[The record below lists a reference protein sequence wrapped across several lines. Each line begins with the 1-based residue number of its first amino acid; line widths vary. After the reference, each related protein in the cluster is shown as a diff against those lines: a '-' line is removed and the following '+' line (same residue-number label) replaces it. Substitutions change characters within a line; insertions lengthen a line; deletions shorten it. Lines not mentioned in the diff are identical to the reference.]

1 MSKSRRVE
9 RVSSLL
15 RKEITLIIMNDL
27 GGDIN
32 NYDFVSITK
41 IEISG
46 DLQFCKIY
54 LKCGDSEEINEVVE
68 NLNLAKNKIKH
79 LLSQRIDMRRIPE
92 ILFKEDRVI
101 DKGLNVLRILDEI
114 KVKNNPKETIFS
126 EDDNEQF

>member
-9 RVSSLL
+9 RLSSLL
-15 RKEITLIIMNDL
+15 KKEITLIIMNDL

-54 LKCGDSEEINEVVE
+54 VKSGDNESINDVVE
-68 NLNLAKNKIKH
+68 NLNLAKNKIKYI
-79 LLSQRIDMRRIPE
+79 LSQRIDMRRIPE
-92 ILFKEDRVI
+92 IMFKEDRVI

-114 KVKNNPKETIFS
+114 KVKNNLKEIISS
-126 EDDNEQF
+126 EDDNE